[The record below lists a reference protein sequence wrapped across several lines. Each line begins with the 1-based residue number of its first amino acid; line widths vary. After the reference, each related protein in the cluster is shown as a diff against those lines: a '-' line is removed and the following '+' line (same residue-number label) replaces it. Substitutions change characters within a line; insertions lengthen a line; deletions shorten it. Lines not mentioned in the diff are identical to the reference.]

1 MQTTAQV
8 HININSIPE
17 FSAFML
23 ARETLTAMRR
33 VQREDPELWA
43 KIKRRA
49 AEIRKEGLY
58 GGKENARPV
67 AAEPSAKLEE
77 TSSVSCADSFPRGE
91 A

>member
-1 MQTTAQV
+1 MQTPVQARLD
-8 HININSIPE
+8 INTMPE
-17 FSAFML
+17 FNAFML

-33 VQREDPELWA
+33 VQSEDPELWA

-67 AAEPSAKLEE
+67 AAEPSA
-77 TSSVSCADSFPRGE
+77 
-91 A
+91 